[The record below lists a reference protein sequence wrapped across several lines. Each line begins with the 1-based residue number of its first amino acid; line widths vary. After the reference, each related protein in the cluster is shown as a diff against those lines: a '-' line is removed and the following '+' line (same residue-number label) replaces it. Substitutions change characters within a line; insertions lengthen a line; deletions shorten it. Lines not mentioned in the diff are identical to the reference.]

1 MKSLHRS
8 NKTLQRFFCLKIWCI
23 QKKLRYSLLKANERV
38 MQEVECFIEYLAAE
52 RGYSQQTLRNYRDT
66 LVKFSDYIS
75 LLDQEIQWT
84 TIDADIVRN
93 WMAHEMQQG
102 LVARTINRE
111 LSALRSFYKYL
122 LRMNLVKK
130 DPLRMVHGPK
140 THKPLPY
147 FLKEGEVKKL
157 FEDVTFPET
166 FIGLRDRTILLTF
179 YHTGIR
185 LSELIGL
192 NVADVDLAGG
202 ELKVTG
208 KRNKQRIVPFG
219 EELRQALAE
228 YIKQRREQFM
238 EEVDSGFLFF
248 GRKKKRLAPSIT
260 RAVVVQYLSQ
270 VTTMK
275 KRSPHVLR
283 HTFATEMLN
292 HGADLEAIKEILGHE
307 SVATTEVYTHTT
319 FADLKKEYQH
329 AHPRA

>member
-1 MKSLHRS
+1 M
-8 NKTLQRFFCLKIWCI
+8 
-23 QKKLRYSLLKANERV
+23 
-38 MQEVECFIEYLAAE
+38 
-52 RGYSQQTLRNYRDT
+52 
-66 LVKFSDYIS
+66 
-75 LLDQEIQWT
+75 
-84 TIDADIVRN
+84 
-93 WMAHEMQQG
+93 
-102 LVARTINRE
+102 ARTINRE

-228 YIKQRREQFM
+228 YIEQRREQFM